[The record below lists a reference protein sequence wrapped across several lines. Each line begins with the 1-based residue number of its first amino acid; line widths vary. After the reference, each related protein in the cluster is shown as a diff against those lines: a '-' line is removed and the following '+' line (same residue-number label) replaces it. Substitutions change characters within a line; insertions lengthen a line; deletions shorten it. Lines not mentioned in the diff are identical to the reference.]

1 MIISHKHK
9 FIFLKVQKTAGT
21 STEIALSEHCEAG
34 DILTPLHPDDEAI
47 RKQAGFRGM
56 QNYMTPLHDYSLS
69 DVINCIRYKKRKRYF
84 NHSNAAAVR
93 GHIGADIWDS
103 YFKFCFE
110 RNPYDKAISHYYW
123 VTQEPRPSIAE
134 YLAET
139 EENYLSDWDMY
150 TLNDQ
155 VAVDFIGRYEN
166 LHDDLA
172 AVSEQLKIRLVPL
185 VHTKSDIR
193 KDKRAYRTVLDST
206 ARAHIERIFANELR
220 AFNYS
225 W

>member
-21 STEIALSEHCEAG
+21 STEIALSAHCEDG

-47 RKQAGFRGM
+47 RKKAGFRGK
-56 QNYMTPLHDYSLS
+56 QNYMIPLHDYSLS
-69 DVINCIRYKKRKRYF
+69 EVINCIRRKKRKRYF

-123 VTQEPRPSIAE
+123 VTEAPRPNIAE

-139 EENYLSDWDMY
+139 EDNHLSDWDMY

-155 VAVDFIGRYEN
+155 VAVDFVGRYEN
-166 LHDDLA
+166 LQEDLA
-172 AVSEQLKIRLVPL
+172 AVSEKLKLDLAPL
-185 VHTKSDIR
+185 VQTKGDIR
-193 KDKRAYRTVLDST
+193 EDKRSYRSVLDST
-206 ARAHIERIFANELR
+206 ARAHIERIFANELQT
-220 AFNYS
+220 FNYS